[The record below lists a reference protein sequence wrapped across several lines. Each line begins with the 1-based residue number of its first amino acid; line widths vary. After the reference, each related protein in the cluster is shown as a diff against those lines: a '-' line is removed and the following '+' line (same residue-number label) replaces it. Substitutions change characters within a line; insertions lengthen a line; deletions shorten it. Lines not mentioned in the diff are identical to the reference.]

1 MLPRGGGVV
10 SIWRMKSKR
19 AKEVSALPMRIVEIP
34 DVGAVLLAKSK
45 KARRLSMTVRA
56 DRGIRVAVPYRT
68 SFKEGMAFLESNIGW
83 ARKNLDRVRR
93 IERQHKTTLSNLPP
107 ISRAAARAV
116 LVKRLDELAR
126 EHGFSYNRVFVRNQ
140 KTRWGSCSENDNI
153 NLNVNLVRL
162 RPGLMDYVILHELVH
177 TRAKNHGRRFWSQLD
192 ELVGDAKALDREL
205 KKQVL
210 GQDVY

>member
-10 SIWRMKSKR
+10 SICRMKSKR
-19 AKEVSALPMRIVEIP
+19 AKEVSALPMRIVEFG
-34 DVGAVLLAKSK
+34 DLGAVLLAKSK
-45 KARRLSMTVRA
+45 KARRLSMTVRP

-93 IERQHKTTLSNLPP
+93 IERQHKTILSNLPP
-107 ISRAAARAV
+107 ISRAVARGA

-126 EHGFSYNRVFVRNQ
+126 EYGFAYNRVFIRNQ

-177 TRAKNHGRRFWSQLD
+177 TRTKNHGRQFWSQLD

-205 KKQVL
+205 KKHVL
-210 GQDVY
+210 GTGV

>member
-10 SIWRMKSKR
+10 SICRMKSKR
-19 AKEVSALPMRIVEIP
+19 AKEVSALPMRIVEFG
-34 DVGAVLLAKSK
+34 DLGAVLLAKSK
-45 KARRLSMTVRA
+45 KARRLSMTVRP

-93 IERQHKTTLSNLPP
+93 IERQHKTILSNLPP
-107 ISRAAARAV
+107 ISRAAARGV

-126 EHGFSYNRVFVRNQ
+126 EHGFAYNRVFIRNQ
-140 KTRWGSCSENDNI
+140 KTRWGSCSANDNI

-177 TRAKNHGRRFWSQLD
+177 TKTKNHSKRFWSQLD

-205 KKQVL
+205 KKHVL
-210 GQDVY
+210 GRAV

>member
-10 SIWRMKSKR
+10 SICRMKSKR
-19 AKEVSALPMRIVEIP
+19 AKEVSALPMRIVEFG
-34 DVGAVLLAKSK
+34 DLGAVLLAKSK
-45 KARRLSMTVRA
+45 KARRLSMTVRP

-83 ARKNLDRVRR
+83 ARKNLDRIRR
-93 IERQHKTTLSNLPP
+93 IQRQHRTTLSNLAP
-107 ISRAAARAV
+107 ISRVAARGG

-126 EHGFSYNRVFVRNQ
+126 EYGFSYNRVFVRNQ

-177 TRAKNHGRRFWSQLD
+177 TRTKNHGRRFWSQLD
-192 ELVGDAKALDREL
+192 KLVGDAKALDREL
-205 KKQVL
+205 KKHVL
-210 GQDVY
+210 GLDV

>member
-10 SIWRMKSKR
+10 SICRMKSKTPSK
-19 AKEVSALPMRIVEIP
+19 AVALPVRTVE
-34 DVGAVLLAKSK
+34 VAGLGAVLLAKSK
-45 KARRLSMTVRA
+45 RARRLSMTVRP

-93 IERQHKTTLSNLPP
+93 IERQHRTALSTLGP
-107 ISRAAARAV
+107 ISRAGARGV
-116 LVKRLDELAR
+116 LVKRLNELAR
-126 EHGFSYNRVFVRNQ
+126 EHGFAYNRVFIRNQ

-205 KKQVL
+205 KKHVL
-210 GQDVY
+210 GMAVY

>member
-1 MLPRGGGVV
+1 
-10 SIWRMKSKR
+10 
-19 AKEVSALPMRIVEIP
+19 
-34 DVGAVLLAKSK
+34 
-45 KARRLSMTVRA
+45 MTVRP

-83 ARKNLDRVRR
+83 AQKNLDRVRR
-93 IERQHKTTLSNLPP
+93 IERQHKTILSNMAP
-107 ISRAAARAV
+107 INRATARAV

-126 EHGFSYNRVFVRNQ
+126 EYGFAYNRVFIRNQ

-177 TRAKNHGRRFWSQLD
+177 TRAKNHGRQFWSQLD

-205 KKQVL
+205 KKHVL

>member
-1 MLPRGGGVV
+1 MLPWGGGVV
-10 SIWRMKSKR
+10 SICRMRSKR
-19 AKEVSALPMRIVEIP
+19 SIKDVALPVRTVE
-34 DVGAVLLAKSK
+34 VAGLGAVLLAKSR
-45 KARRLSMTVRA
+45 KARRLSMTVRP

-93 IERQHKTTLSNLPP
+93 IERQYKTTLSNLAP
-107 ISRAAARAV
+107 INRAAARTV

-126 EHGFSYNRVFVRNQ
+126 EHGFAYNRVFIRNQ

-192 ELVGDAKALDREL
+192 KLVGDAKALDREL
-205 KKQVL
+205 RKHVL
-210 GQDVY
+210 GLDVY

>member
-1 MLPRGGGVV
+1 MV
-10 SIWRMKSKR
+10 SICGMKSKTV
-19 AKEVSALPMRIVEIP
+19 KEVSALPTRIVEFP
-34 DVGAVLLAKSK
+34 DLGAVLLAKSR
-45 KARRLSMTVRA
+45 KARRLSMTVRP

-93 IERQHKTTLSNLPP
+93 IERQHKTTLSNLAP
-107 ISRAAARAV
+107 ISRGAARGV

-126 EHGFSYNRVFVRNQ
+126 EHGFAYNRVFIRNQ

-177 TRAKNHGRRFWSQLD
+177 TQTKNHGRRFWSQLD

-205 KKQVL
+205 KKHVL
-210 GQDVY
+210 G